1 MHVLEDFYKSNC
13 NRYQMFIIYITEAHA
28 IDVWNIGES
37 AGAINHSHKTID
49 DRIGCIKKMQKEYD
63 LSIPVFADNMNNEFE
78 TKFASWPFRYF
89 ATFGNKIIKIGMPDD
104 SAFDLCELFEF
115 VNNYN

>member
-13 NRYQMFIIYITEAHA
+13 DRYRMFIIYITEAHA
-28 IDVWNIGES
+28 VDVWNIGES
-37 AGAINHSHKTID
+37 AGAINYSHKTIE
-49 DRIGCIKKMQKEYD
+49 DRIGYIKKMQKEYD
-63 LSIPVFADNMNNEFE
+63 LSIPVFADNMDNDFE

-104 SAFDLCELFEF
+104 SSFDLCELFDF
-115 VNNYN
+115 VNNYS